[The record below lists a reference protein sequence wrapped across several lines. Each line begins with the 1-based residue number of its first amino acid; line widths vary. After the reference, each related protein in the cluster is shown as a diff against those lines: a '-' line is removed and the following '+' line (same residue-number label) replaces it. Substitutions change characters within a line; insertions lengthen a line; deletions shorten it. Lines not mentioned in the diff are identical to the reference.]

1 MSVIQINL
9 EIVGLGIIF
18 YSPYAVKSIREGEPY
33 LMRHSNAVSYTHLG
47 VCYEYGDGVEQ
58 NWERAVH
65 WFREA
70 AESGVSV
77 AMADLGY
84 CYEKGCGVEQS
95 WEQAFSWYR
104 RGAECGYPVSMSNL
118 GLCYKRGYGVD
129 QN

>member
-1 MSVIQINL
+1 MHWVRAAAYQRY
-9 EIVGLGIIF
+9 G
-18 YSPYAVKSIREGEPY
+18 EGMY
-33 LMRHSNAVSYTHLG
+33 RLG

-95 WEQAFSWYR
+95 WEQAFSWYQKGAQCGHLERKSKRLNSSNRAASLSRFGR
-104 RGAECGYPVSMSNL
+104 RPFPGIA
-118 GLCYKRGYGVD
+118 
-129 QN
+129 